1 MKNDR
6 IHEPVANAAL
16 GHALARLALG
26 MNIALHGY
34 TRLLNIN
41 GFASALVKQFAKSIL
56 PAQLVYATGY
66 GIAIGE
72 ALIGTCLVLGLLLR
86 PVLVLGTLLMLLLLF
101 GSSLIQQWEI
111 ASIQMTYVA
120 FYVGLLVTLPCDRFS
135 LDALRS
141 RK

>member
-6 IHEPVANAAL
+6 IHEPVADAAL
-16 GHALARLALG
+16 GHAFVRLALG
-26 MNIALHGY
+26 LNIAMHGY
-34 TRLLNIN
+34 TRLPNIN
-41 GFASALVKQFAKSIL
+41 GFASALVKQFAKTIL
-56 PAQLVYATGY
+56 PAQLIYVTAY

-72 ALIGTCLVLGLLLR
+72 ALIGTCLFFGVLLR

-101 GSSLIQQWEI
+101 GSTLIQQWEI
-111 ASIQMTYVA
+111 ASVQMIYVA

-135 LDALRS
+135 LDALRP

>member
-1 MKNDR
+1 MKNDP
-6 IHEPVANAAL
+6 IHEPVADAAL
-16 GHALARLALG
+16 GHALVRLALG
-26 MNIALHGY
+26 LNIAMHGY
-34 TRLLNIN
+34 TRLPNIN
-41 GFASALVKQFAKSIL
+41 GFANALAKQFAKTIL
-56 PAQLVYATGY
+56 PAQLIYVTAY

-72 ALIGTCLVLGLLLR
+72 ALIGTCLFFGVLLR

-101 GSSLIQQWEI
+101 GSTLIQQWEI
-111 ASIQMTYVA
+111 ASIQMIYVA